1 MGKFVFAYQGGSAPQ
16 SPEEGEKVMAAWMGW
31 FGSLGAAVLDGGNP
45 FGSSKVITSDGAVAD
60 GGAGSLTGY
69 SIITADSLDA
79 AAGLAGGC
87 PLLTSGGTVAVYET
101 HDMG

>member
-1 MGKFVFAYQGGSAPQ
+1 MGKFVFAYQGGNTPQ
-16 SPEEGEKVMAAWMGW
+16 TPEEGEKVMAAWMSW

-45 FGSSKVITSDGAVAD
+45 FGSSKVITSDGSITD
-60 GGAGSLTGY
+60 GGGALTGY
-69 SIITADSLDA
+69 SIISADSLDA
-79 AAGLAGGC
+79 ATGLAGGC